1 MPICRRNNMP
11 DLNVVFCW
19 HMHQPIYREMESGQY
34 LLPWTYLHA
43 IKDYS
48 DMAAII
54 QQEPEAR
61 AVVNF
66 APVLLEQIADYA
78 SNLNQ
83 HLANGTAI
91 RDPLLAQLASDTAA
105 TVPARL
111 QLIRQCL
118 RAHEQHQIER
128 NPAFQNLVK
137 IARFLLANPAAVS
150 YLEGQFFADL
160 VTWYHLAWLGESIRR
175 HNTDVHR
182 LMDKGCGYDAGD
194 RRTLLAVIAN
204 TLNKLIPSYR
214 QLADHGQI
222 ELSFSPYAHPM
233 LPMLVDGGG
242 NPAAELY
249 GDHWER
255 AQWHME
261 HGIRLF
267 RDCFMQEPSGCWPS
281 EGGISMATMKLLDHY
296 NLRWCA
302 SGDSVLHHSLPD
314 SANALKIYRPE
325 NCRLCCFFRHTEL
338 SDLIGFEYSRWQPKL
353 AVRDFIQR
361 LEHIQS
367 ALPEGEEATLSIIM
381 DGENA
386 WGYYPENGYGFLQ
399 GLYQSVAAHPRL
411 HLTTFSHALDQQ
423 PVHRPLPTINPGSWV
438 YGNFDKWTNN
448 AAKMKSWH
456 WLAAAAEEVSKRLPS
471 LTAEQRLRV
480 EEQWAIC
487 EGSDWFWWAGESEG
501 EAVSQFDVLF
511 RHHLASLYRMAGAE
525 VPAEMRDLVMPED
538 AAEEVS
544 GAMVQNIHATAAPP

>member
-1 MPICRRNNMP
+1 MP

-19 HMHQPIYREMESGQY
+19 HMHQPVYREMDSGQY

-43 IKDYS
+43 IKDYC

-54 QQEPEAR
+54 RQEPEAR

-83 HLANGTAI
+83 YLAKGTPI
-91 RDPLLAQLASDTAA
+91 RDPLLAHLANGPPVT
-105 TVPARL
+105 TPARL

-128 NPAFQNLVK
+128 NPAFANLVK
-137 IARFLLANPAAVS
+137 IARFQLDNPAAVP
-150 YLEGQFFADL
+150 YLETQYFSDL
-160 VTWYHLAWLGESIRR
+160 VTWYHLVWLGESVRR
-175 HNTDVHR
+175 HNTDIHR
-182 LMDKGCGYDAGD
+182 LMEKGGRFDTAD
-194 RRTLLAVIAN
+194 RHTLLAVIADI
-204 TLNKLIPSYR
+204 LNNLIPSYR
-214 QLADHGQI
+214 QLADSGQV
-222 ELSFSPYAHPM
+222 ELSLSPYAHPM

-249 GDHWER
+249 GHHRER
-255 AQWHME
+255 AEWHME

-267 RDCFMQEPSGCWPS
+267 RDCFQQEPAGCWPS
-281 EGGISMATMKLLDHY
+281 EGGISMPTLQLLDHY

-302 SGDSVLHHSLPD
+302 SADSVLHHSLPD
-314 SANALKIYRPE
+314 TANALLIYRPD
-325 NCRLCCFFRHTEL
+325 NCHLCCFFRHSEL

-367 ALPEGEEATLSIIM
+367 ALPEDEEATLSIIM

-399 GLYQSVAAHPRL
+399 GLYQSLATHPRL
-411 HLTTFSHALDQQ
+411 HLTTFSRALDCQTA
-423 PVHRPLPTINPGSWV
+423 RRALPTINPGSWV

-456 WLAAAAEEVSKRLPS
+456 WLAAAAKDVSKRLPTLS
-471 LTAEQRLRV
+471 PSQQQRV

-501 EAVSQFDVLF
+501 EAVSQFDALF
-511 RHHLASLYRMAGAE
+511 RHHLASLYRLAGVE
-525 VPAEMRDLVMPED
+525 VPSELQNLVMPED
-538 AAEEVS
+538 AAEEAS
-544 GAMVQNIHATAAPP
+544 GAMVQNIQNTVTPP